1 VLHAYLYADEVLAEG
16 RGQIVPF
23 APSAPLADATVSFLS
38 DSALKIETQRRAYAY
53 AKPKFLPNV
62 GRAYLRLLSKIAS
75 TRAQD
80 CGRLREGFSNMP
92 HGIDRPYRPAFKQET
107 GA

>member
-1 VLHAYLYADEVLAEG
+1 MLHAYVYADEVLAEG

-23 APSAPLADATVSFLS
+23 AQSAPLADATVRFLS
-38 DSALKIETQRRAYAY
+38 DSAFKIKTQRRAYTY
-53 AKPKFLPNV
+53 AKPMFWPNG

-75 TRAQD
+75 TRVQD

-92 HGIDRPYRPAFKQET
+92 YGIDRPYQPALKQET